1 MIGIIGL
8 ILAIV
13 VMVIGAYRGLGALP
27 LTILAALVAM
37 LANNMP
43 LYQRLYELLSAVCL
57 LQFVRKAYGRIRLC
71 NSHRL

>member
-27 LTILAALVAM
+27 LPILAALVAM
-37 LANNMP
+37 LAYNMP
-43 LYQRLYELLSAVCL
+43 LWEAFSDFYMGGYTSAYMNYFLLFACSSLYA
-57 LQFVRKAYGRIRLC
+57 
-71 NSHRL
+71 